1 MSLSDE
7 INEVLESEQ
16 NEQFKKKFA
25 KKLFFRD
32 ENGNVYELCKGG
44 MCNWSDLISD
54 LFNNDGSDTLKRW
67 SEHMFK
73 RDVTI
78 YDFDCEGDFEE
89 AFEELI
95 ESCNRKADAVLE
107 KLIDRE
113 SLKLTEL
120 GAKFIRNIPSVLD
133 RIDPDTSIAHWIA
146 SDITNDQI
154 IEILKELGVVEAC
167 QDCEKKINS
176 AFKHLKE
183 SISWFNQDMFLG
195 IKPLDIPHIKIPTV
209 LWTRWEYSLSGLAWI
224 VDSDLFLKK
233 SGGVNHDISTAA
245 KSPLKSVPE
254 LTTTKLPVLLEQVF
268 GKTKYLKDSHG
279 IISQA
284 FCSAYMTIKF
294 QSFFIFC
301 SEKLST
307 IKSKGE

>member
-154 IEILKELGVVEAC
+154 IEILKELGVVEAF

-195 IKPLDIPHIKIPTV
+195 IKPLDIKPIAAHIKITPV
-209 LWTRWEYSLSGLAWI
+209 WWTMLKYGIFSHAGI
-224 VDSDLFLKK
+224 MDSDLFLKK
-233 SGGVNHDISTAA
+233 SGGVSHDIHDIHDISTA
-245 KSPLKSVPE
+245 
-254 LTTTKLPVLLEQVF
+254 TKLPVLLEQVF

-279 IISQA
+279 IIGQA
-284 FCSAYMTIKF
+284 FCRAYMTIKF
-294 QSFFIFC
+294 QNFFIFC